1 MSQDNIENNKRY
13 VEIFKKL
20 VDIYVE
26 TGEAVGSR
34 VLSRSL
40 QTPLSAATVRN
51 VMADLEEQGI
61 LCSEHTS
68 AGRKPTDQGWR
79 FFVNSLVET
88 SDISKLD
95 EKTLLSIAKN
105 SVGQSVESILE
116 KATDVLS
123 DLANCAS
130 LIKVPTADS
139 QVKHIDFVL
148 LNPGRAIVVIVNENG
163 IVENRL
169 IEVDKS
175 ISSSVLEKATN
186 YINSK
191 LSGRT
196 LSEIRKSVQT
206 ELNMQKEGID
216 KIAKE
221 IVDKGLGFVA
231 NEAGSKV
238 IVKGHSNLLAKANEI
253 SELEN
258 LLRKLDERQ
267 TLTDI
272 LDKSIAGHGVQ
283 IFIGSETKMFEMAG
297 CSMIVAPY
305 ENKEKSLLGAI
316 GVIGPS
322 RMSYSRV
329 IKLVDYTA
337 KLLGNIVGVA
347 N

>member
-1 MSQDNIENNKRY
+1 MSQDNIEKNKRY
-13 VEIFKKL
+13 TEIFKKL

-34 VLSRSL
+34 VLSKSL
-40 QTPLSAATVRN
+40 QIPLSPATVRN
-51 VMADLEEQGI
+51 VMADLEELGI

-88 SDISKLD
+88 ADISKY
-95 EKTLLSIAKN
+95 EKESLISIAKN
-105 SVGQSVESILE
+105 SAGKSIESILE

-130 LIKVPTADS
+130 LIRVPTVDS
-139 QVKHIDFVL
+139 SVKHIDFVL
-148 LNPGRAIVVIVNENG
+148 LNPRKAIVVIVNESG

-169 IEVDKS
+169 IEINS
-175 ISSSVLEKATN
+175 NISSSVLEKATN

-191 LSGRT
+191 LSGLT
-196 LSEIRKSVQT
+196 LTEIRECLQN
-206 ELNMQKEGID
+206 ELNTQKDGID
-216 KIAKE
+216 KITKE
-221 IVDKGLGFVA
+221 IVDKGLGFVV
-231 NEAGSKV
+231 NEPGSKV
-238 IVKGHSNLLAKANEI
+238 IVRGHSNLLAKADEI

-258 LLRKLDERQ
+258 LLRKLDEKQ
-267 TLTDI
+267 ALTDI
-272 LDKSIAGHGVQ
+272 LDKSITGQGVQ
-283 IFIGSETKMFEMAG
+283 IFIGSETHMFEMAG
-297 CSMIVAPY
+297 CSMIVSPY
-305 ENKEKSLLGAI
+305 ENKEKSLIGAI

-337 KLLGNIVGVA
+337 KLLGSIV
-347 N
+347 